1 MFYIYLDTSFLSNL
15 AKVVREVPGVSF
27 TTNSMDAE
35 KQDGHLL
42 ATCTQPVSSSASHCP
57 SDSSMK
63 LHLM

>member
-27 TTNSMDAE
+27 TTNSMDTE

-42 ATCTQPVSSSASHCP
+42 VTCPQSVSSITSDFP
-57 SDSSMK
+57 SDSSMR
-63 LHLM
+63 